1 MYVCLIR
8 VCSVRAW
15 QTRGVVGGTRQDEED
30 AEVEE
35 VTESVSGSVTA
46 GL

>member
-1 MYVCLIR
+1 MYVCFIR
-8 VCSVRAW
+8 VCFVRAW
-15 QTRGVVGGTRQDEED
+15 QTRGVAGGTRQDEED
-30 AEVEE
+30 GEVEE